1 MRVAILSES
10 DFDESVAR
18 ILVDAVIG
26 PTEAFPVPLRTRGGW
41 TVVRAN
47 APWIARQL
55 HFAGADGLV
64 VIADSDLSEVSPNF
78 VRRDDVSSAI
88 GDALRDLP
96 PRAGLP
102 PLRTAV
108 GIAVP
113 AIEARLLA
121 GAGDRDVGEPGI
133 AARGRSPDGAE
144 LKRRLYGQDRAPS
157 SVRRE
162 RGLDAARLLA
172 ATLDRVQQ
180 RFPAGLG
187 ALCADLRAWT
197 PQT

>member
-1 MRVAILSES
+1 MRVAILSEAE
-10 DFDESVAR
+10 FDESVAR

-26 PTEAFPVPLRTRGGW
+26 PTEAFRVPLRTRGGW

-64 VIADSDLSEVSPNF
+64 VIADSDLSDVSPSLA
-78 VRRDDVSSAI
+78 RRDELTAALA
-88 GDALRDLP
+88 DALRNLP

-113 AIEARLLA
+113 AIEAWLLA
-121 GAGDRDVGEPGI
+121 GTGDRDVGEPGI

-162 RGLDAARLLA
+162 RGLEAARLLA
-172 ATLDRVQQ
+172 TTLDRVAP

-187 ALCADLRAWT
+187 GLCADLRAWSH
-197 PQT
+197 